1 MGLLGEYAI
10 RVKDIEAYFGI
21 LSFVDSVETYKGKYV
36 LDESNG
42 ANKILIDREAQKSM
56 RALAFVIL
64 YNAIESTMSNC
75 IQFVFDS
82 INDDGL
88 RYFDLSAEIR
98 RLWLTGKCNDKI
110 ENRSKIKNIAYE
122 IIDGINDSPINIDKM
137 PNTSGNLDMRK
148 IIELSK
154 TIGVNLGDI
163 PNVRQ
168 VGRVLLSIK
177 EKRNKLAHGNVSF
190 SGIGSLVTISELV
203 VAKDTVLTFL
213 KYVIEKY
220 QDYVKNKNYKLS
232 GCTM

>member
-1 MGLLGEYAI
+1 MDPLDEYAI
-10 RVKDIEAYFGI
+10 RAKDIEAYYEI

-36 LDESNG
+36 FDESNS
-42 ANKILIDREAQKSM
+42 ANKILIDREVQKCM
-56 RALAFVIL
+56 RAVAFVIL
-64 YNAIESTMSNC
+64 YNAIESTVSNC
-75 IQFVFDS
+75 IQLVFDS
-82 INDDGL
+82 INDDKL
-88 RYFDLSAEIR
+88 RYFDLATEIR
-98 RLWLTGKCNDKI
+98 RLWISNKCNDKI

-122 IIDGINDSPINIDKM
+122 IIEEMIDSPIDIDKM
-137 PNTSGNLDMRK
+137 PNTSGNLDLRK
-148 IIELSK
+148 VIELSK
-154 TIGVNLGDI
+154 TIGVNLDYI
-163 PNVRQ
+163 PDSAQ
-168 VGRVLLSIK
+168 VGKVLLSIK